1 MKVKRVFLSP
11 ILMLAAISISGCA
24 NSVKSLF
31 TEWQGFKVYWKN
43 YDGSILE
50 IDTIKSSLD
59 LPKYDGKEPVKP
71 TDDAATYKFAGW
83 DKEIKPVWGDT
94 TYTATFTETPREYKV
109 HWLNYDNS
117 ELAVTSVA
125 YGSVPQYT
133 GSEPVRPGNLAADY
147 TFAGWD
153 RELSPVLGE
162 SSYKATFTK
171 TDYKVVYLS
180 YIFNQTAHTPE
191 HSNINAV
198 RAGTTVNLEAASCA
212 GYDFSGWFL
221 DSAHTKPATV
231 LPNLSDNIVLYGLFD
246 IHTYT
251 ISYELGN
258 GGEIEGTNPS
268 EITCLETAD
277 LISPTRIGYKFVNWT
292 DQHGNVLTK
301 LEDVCE
307 DLNLR
312 ANYKANEY
320 VITLRYS
327 EKNDEYRT
335 IKYDERVN
343 LPQLSKNGYQF
354 LGWYYEDNPDT
365 KFELEYYTLLHDIY
379 LIQKWSEPIE
389 YTISYNL
396 DGGENPVDAPTTYSI
411 VNQPALPTP
420 TKEGYTFEGWYD
432 GTNKVELL
440 RGIFKNLQ
448 LTAKWSPK
456 DVALSFDYDGGSLQR
471 EVKFVDGEE
480 LLETVAISPF
490 ENAEYKLLEDKAN
503 AQFNGWY
510 NELSQRETFTSNK
523 TVEGD
528 ITLKAQWVPINNGDI
543 GAKIGTDATFEVNG
557 FNNKFYQYTPLV
569 SQTVEFESIGDID
582 VKADLINKATNQ
594 VLKSDDDNGEDKNFK
609 LSYTLTANTTYLL
622 KVSSSFNGQ
631 GTVTIKSTSNVASP
645 IPAGKINSAVYT
657 IDSSKQ
663 KYDEKFVSVGT
674 PVKEGKVFNGWV
686 DENNQPYNADTV
698 LKALSINLKASWI
711 DA

>member
-1 MKVKRVFLSP
+1 MKVRKIFLSP
-11 ILMLAAISISGCA
+11 ILMMAITSMSGCSNPFA
-24 NSVKSLF
+24 KA
-31 TEWQGFKVYWKN
+31 EGFKIYWKN

-50 IDTIKSSLD
+50 IDTMKSRLD
-59 LPKYDGKEPVKP
+59 MPQYDGNIPTKP
-71 TDDAATYKFAGW
+71 TDDAATYTFAGW
-83 DKEIKPVWGDT
+83 DKEITPVWGET
-94 TYTATFTETPREYKV
+94 TFTATFTETPREYKV

-125 YGSVPQYT
+125 YGSVPEYT
-133 GSEPVRPGNLAADY
+133 GSEPVRPGNLVTDY

-162 SSYKATFTK
+162 SSYKATFNK
-171 TDYKVVYLS
+171 IDYKVVYLS
-180 YIFNQTAHTPE
+180 YIFNQTAHTPV
-191 HSNINAV
+191 HSNIAAV
-198 RAGTTVNLEAASCA
+198 RAGTTVNLEAATCA

-246 IHTYT
+246 IHTFSIT
-251 ISYELGN
+251 YELGN

-268 EITCLETAD
+268 ELTCLETAD
-277 LISPTRIGYKFVNWT
+277 LINPTRTGYKFVNWT

-307 DLNLR
+307 DLKLK

-335 IKYDERVN
+335 IKYDEKVN
-343 LPQLSKNGYQF
+343 LPQLSKSGYNF
-354 LGWYYEDNPDT
+354 LGWYYEDDPET

-396 DGGENPVDAPTTYSI
+396 DGGENPVDAPTLYSI
-411 VNQPALPTP
+411 VNQPALPEP
-420 TKEGYTFEGWYD
+420 TKEGYVFEGWYD
-432 GTNKVELL
+432 GTKKVELL
-440 RGIFKNLQ
+440 RGIFKNLE

-471 EVKFVDGEE
+471 EVKFVDSEAT
-480 LLETVAISPF
+480 LEAVKISPF
-490 ENAEYKLLEDKAN
+490 ENAGYKLLEDKEN
-503 AQFNGWY
+503 AQFNGWF
-510 NELSQRETFTSNK
+510 NELLQRETFASNK
-523 TVEGD
+523 TVQD
-528 ITLKAQWVPINNGDI
+528 DLILKAQWVTINSGVV
-543 GAKIGTDATFEVNG
+543 GAKIGTDSTFEVDG
-557 FNNKFYQYTPLV
+557 FNNKYYQYTPLV
-569 SQTVEFESIGDID
+569 AQTVEFESIGDID
-582 VKADLINKATNQ
+582 VKAELSIKGANQ
-594 VLKSDDDNGEDKNFK
+594 VLKSDDDSGEDKNFK
-609 LSYTLTANTTYLL
+609 LSFNLAANTTYLL
-622 KVSSSFNGQ
+622 KVSSSYNGQ
-631 GTVTIKSTSNVASP
+631 GTVTIKSTSNAASP
-645 IPAGKINSAVYT
+645 IPTGKINSVVYT

-663 KYDEKFVSVGT
+663 KFDEKFVSVGT

-698 LKALSINLKASWI
+698 LKALSISLKASWI